1 MTMSAEDVARRL
13 RVELDGVPVPERPWA
28 AVRPALV
35 RRRHSRR
42 VMEAVAAAAAVV
54 LVAALSVAAAGV
66 FGAGPGP
73 SAIPRAGSPRYY
85 VQASF
90 PGTAGRAQPV
100 VIRATATGAVTA
112 TVRCPWPNSVI
123 APQGIT
129 AAGNQTFFVVC
140 ERAAKQGKLVA
151 VTGARIYR
159 FQLMRSGR
167 ISGYSPVPG
176 GRLGRHQPGSI
187 TATPD
192 GSQIAVTVGQATL
205 GVVQSMPAA
214 VYVIDTQTGAR
225 GIWHGGPKVLS
236 AADLTFTDNGTA
248 LEFVG
253 LKKCAQGRGGTAC
266 EELRT
271 VSPATAGGQ
280 LDSGHVLLP
289 LSALAT
295 HPGDYVNDVVINPG
309 GATLAA
315 AIVHSGRGAGSSSV
329 SVVKYSAVDGRQLRV
344 LYYLRTGNGFLY
356 RFLTADPTGRY
367 LIFNAGRT
375 SGTLNGWIDHGR
387 LISLRPANGSNIRY
401 ETW

>member
-1 MTMSAEDVARRL
+1 MTMSPEDVARRL
-13 RVELDGVPVPERPWA
+13 RAELDGVPVPERPWV

-35 RRRHSRR
+35 RRRRRRR
-42 VMEAVAAAAAVV
+42 VMEAVAAGAAVV
-54 LVAALSVAAAGV
+54 LVAGLSVAVAGV
-66 FGAGPGP
+66 FGGGPGP
-73 SAIPRAGSPRYY
+73 SALPRAGSPRYY

-90 PGTAGRAQPV
+90 PGTAGRPQPV
-100 VIRATATGAVTA
+100 AIRATATGAVTA

-129 AAGNQTFFVVC
+129 AAGNHTFFVVC
-140 ERAAKQGKLVA
+140 EKVAEQGKLFA

-159 FQLMRSGR
+159 FQLTRSGR

-176 GRLGRHQPGSI
+176 GVLGRHQPGSI

-192 GSQIAVTVGQATL
+192 GSQIAVTVGQAAL
-205 GVVQSMPAA
+205 GVVQSVPAA

-225 GIWHGGPKVLS
+225 AIWHGGPKVLG
-236 AADLTFTDNGTA
+236 AADLTFTDNGSA

-253 LKKCAQGRGGTAC
+253 LNKCALGRGGTAC

-271 VSPATAGGQ
+271 VSPAAAGGQ
-280 LDSGHVLLP
+280 LDSSHVLLP

-295 HPGDYVNDVVINPG
+295 HPGDSVNDVVINPG

-315 AIVHSGRGAGSSSV
+315 AIVHSGRRAGSSSV
-329 SVVKYSAVDGRQLRV
+329 SVVQYSAVNGRQLRV
-344 LYYLRTGNGFLY
+344 LYHLRTGNGFFY

-375 SGTLNGWIDHGR
+375 SGTRNGWIDHGR
-387 LISLRPANGSNIRY
+387 LISLTPANGSNIRY

>member
-1 MTMSAEDVARRL
+1 VSGVQNQLRDLLETAVGEPPRRVT
-13 RVELDGVPVPERPWA
+13 VET
-28 AVRPALV
+28 VRHRMI
-35 RRRHSRR
+35 RRR
-42 VMEAVAAAAAVV
+42 MLEAAGIGAVAVV
-54 LVAALSVAAAGV
+54 VAGIGLATAFRVAGANAPSGPVSHAG
-66 FGAGPGP
+66 APP
-73 SAIPRAGSPRYY
+73 YY
-85 VQASF
+85 VQVSF
-90 PGTAGRAQPV
+90 PGTTGRPQPV

-129 AAGNQTFFVVC
+129 AARNRTFFMICQKV
-140 ERAAKQGKLVA
+140 AKQGKLFA
-151 VTGARIYR
+151 VTGAHIYR
-159 FQLMRSGR
+159 FQLTRSGR

-176 GRLGRHQPGSI
+176 GVLGRHQPGSV

-192 GSQIAVTVGQATL
+192 GTQIAVTVGRATL
-205 GVVQSMPAA
+205 GVAQSVPAA

-225 GIWHGGPKVLS
+225 AIWHGGPKVFN
-236 AADLTFTDNGTA
+236 ATDLTFTDNGTA

-253 LKKCAQGRGGTAC
+253 LKKCARARGGTAC

-271 VSPATAGGQ
+271 VSPATAGGR
-280 LDSGHVLLP
+280 LDTSHVLLP

-295 HPGDYVNDVVINPG
+295 HPGDTVNDVVINPG

-315 AIVHSGRGAGSSSV
+315 AIVHSGRLPRSNSV
-329 SVVKYSAVDGRQLRV
+329 SVVQYSAVDGRQLHV
-344 LYYLRTGNGFLY
+344 LYYLRTGNGFFY
-356 RFLTADPTGRY
+356 RFLSADPTGRY

-387 LISLRPANGSNIRY
+387 LISLRPANGTNISY

>member
-1 MTMSAEDVARRL
+1 MENQL
-13 RVELDGVPVPERPWA
+13 RDLLEA
-28 AVRPALV
+28 AVGEPPRRVTVDAV
-35 RRRHSRR
+35 RRRVIRR
-42 VMEAVAAAAAVV
+42 RILESAGIGAVAVVVAGIGVAAAFR
-54 LVAALSVAAAGV
+54 VA
-66 FGAGPGP
+66 GANAPSGPVSHTG
-73 SAIPRAGSPRYY
+73 APRYY

-90 PGTAGRAQPV
+90 PGTAGRPQPV

-129 AAGNQTFFVVC
+129 AASNQTFFMICQKVV
-140 ERAAKQGKLVA
+140 KQGKLFA

-159 FQLMRSGR
+159 FQLTRSGR
-167 ISGYSPVPG
+167 ISRYSPMPG
-176 GRLGRHQPGSI
+176 GVLGRHQPGGI

-192 GSQIAVTVGQATL
+192 GTQIAVTVGQATL
-205 GVVQSMPAA
+205 GARQSVPAA

-225 GIWHGGPKVLS
+225 AIWHGGQEVFS

-271 VSPATAGGQ
+271 VSPAAAGGQ
-280 LDSGHVLLP
+280 LDSGRVLLP

-295 HPGDYVNDVVINPG
+295 HPGDFVNQVVINPG

-315 AIVHSGRGAGSSSV
+315 AIVHSGRGPGSNSV

-344 LYYLRTGNGFLY
+344 LYYMRTGNGFFY
-356 RFLTADPTGRY
+356 RFLSADPTGHY

-387 LISLRPANGSNIRY
+387 LISLRPANGSNVRY

>member
-13 RVELDGVPVPERPWA
+13 RAELDGVPVPERPWA

-35 RRRHSRR
+35 RRRHRRR

-54 LVAALSVAAAGV
+54 LAAGLSVAAAGV

-73 SAIPRAGSPRYY
+73 SAIARAGSPRYY

-90 PGTAGRAQPV
+90 AGTAGRPQPV

-129 AAGNQTFFVVC
+129 AAGNHTFFAVC
-140 ERAAKQGKLVA
+140 EKAAKQGKRFA

-159 FQLMRSGR
+159 FQLTRSGR

-176 GRLGRHQPGSI
+176 GVLGRHRAGSI

-205 GVVQSMPAA
+205 GVVPSAPAA

-225 GIWHGGPKVLS
+225 AIWHGGPKVLS

-266 EELRT
+266 EELRS
-271 VSPATAGGQ
+271 VSPARAGGQ

-289 LSALAT
+289 VSALAT
-295 HPGDYVNDVVINPG
+295 HPGDFVNDVVINPG

-315 AIVHSGRGAGSSSV
+315 AIVHSGRRAGSSSV

-344 LYYLRTGNGFLY
+344 LYYLRTGNGFFY

>member
-1 MTMSAEDVARRL
+1 
-13 RVELDGVPVPERPWA
+13 
-28 AVRPALV
+28 
-35 RRRHSRR
+35 
-42 VMEAVAAAAAVV
+42 
-54 LVAALSVAAAGV
+54 
-66 FGAGPGP
+66 
-73 SAIPRAGSPRYY
+73 

-90 PGTAGRAQPV
+90 PGTTGKPQPV

-112 TVRCPWPNSVI
+112 TVSCPWPNSVI

-129 AAGNQTFFVVC
+129 AAGNRTFFMICQKVA
-140 ERAAKQGKLVA
+140 RQGKLFA

-159 FQLMRSGR
+159 FQLTRSGR

-176 GRLGRHQPGSI
+176 GVLGRHQPGSI

-205 GVVQSMPAA
+205 GVVQSVPAA
-214 VYVIDTQTGAR
+214 VDVIDTQTGAR
-225 GIWHGGPKVLS
+225 AIWHGGPKVLG
-236 AADLTFTDNGTA
+236 AADLTFTDNGAA

-280 LDSGHVLLP
+280 LDSSHVLLP

-295 HPGDYVNDVVINPG
+295 HPGDSVNDVVISPG
-309 GATLAA
+309 GATLAT
-315 AIVHSGRGAGSSSV
+315 AIVHSGRRPRSDSV
-329 SVVKYSAVDGRQLRV
+329 SVVEYSAVDGRQLRV
-344 LYYLRTGNGFLY
+344 LYYLRTGNGFFY
-356 RFLTADPTGRY
+356 RFLGADPTGRH

>member
-1 MTMSAEDVARRL
+1 MENQL
-13 RVELDGVPVPERPWA
+13 RDLLEA
-28 AVRPALV
+28 AVGEPPRRVTVDAV
-35 RRRHSRR
+35 RRRVIRR
-42 VMEAVAAAAAVV
+42 RILESAGIGAVAVVVAGIGVAAAFRVTGANAPSAPV
-54 LVAALSVAAAGV
+54 SHAGV
-66 FGAGPGP
+66 
-73 SAIPRAGSPRYY
+73 PRYY

-90 PGTAGRAQPV
+90 PGTAGRPQPV

-129 AAGNQTFFVVC
+129 AASNQTFFMICQKIV
-140 ERAAKQGKLVA
+140 KQGKLFA
-151 VTGARIYR
+151 VTGTRIYR
-159 FQLMRSGR
+159 FQLTRSGR
-167 ISGYSPVPG
+167 ISRYSPVPG
-176 GRLGRHQPGSI
+176 GVLGRHQPGAI

-192 GSQIAVTVGQATL
+192 GTQIAVTVGQATL
-205 GVVQSMPAA
+205 GTRQSVPAA

-225 GIWHGGPKVLS
+225 AIWHGGQEVFS

-271 VSPATAGGQ
+271 VSPAAAGGQ
-280 LDSGHVLLP
+280 LDSGRVLLP

-295 HPGDYVNDVVINPG
+295 HPGDFVNQVVINPG

-315 AIVHSGRGAGSSSV
+315 AIVHSGRGPRSNSI

-344 LYYLRTGNGFLY
+344 LYYMRTGNGFFY
-356 RFLTADPTGRY
+356 RFLSADPTGHY

-375 SGTLNGWIDHGR
+375 SGTHNGWIAHGR
-387 LISLRPANGSNIRY
+387 LISLRPADGSNIRY

>member
-1 MTMSAEDVARRL
+1 
-13 RVELDGVPVPERPWA
+13 
-28 AVRPALV
+28 
-35 RRRHSRR
+35 
-42 VMEAVAAAAAVV
+42 
-54 LVAALSVAAAGV
+54 
-66 FGAGPGP
+66 
-73 SAIPRAGSPRYY
+73 
-85 VQASF
+85 
-90 PGTAGRAQPV
+90 
-100 VIRATATGAVTA
+100 
-112 TVRCPWPNSVI
+112 VI

-129 AAGNQTFFVVC
+129 AAGNRTFFMICQKV
-140 ERAAKQGKLVA
+140 AKQGKLFA

-159 FQLMRSGR
+159 FQLTRSGR

-176 GRLGRHQPGSI
+176 GVLGRHQPGSI

-192 GSQIAVTVGQATL
+192 GSHIAVTVGQATL
-205 GVVQSMPAA
+205 GVVQSAPAA

-225 GIWHGGPKVLS
+225 AIWHGGPKVLS

-280 LDSGHVLLP
+280 LDSSHVLLP

-309 GATLAA
+309 GATLAT
-315 AIVHSGRGAGSSSV
+315 AIVHSGRRPSSNSV
-329 SVVKYSAVDGRQLRV
+329 SVVEYSAVDGRQLRV
-344 LYYLRTGNGFLY
+344 LYYLRTGNGFFY
-356 RFLTADPTGRY
+356 RFLSADPTGRY

-387 LISLRPANGSNIRY
+387 LISLRPANGSNIGY

>member
-1 MTMSAEDVARRL
+1 MSGIDNQLRDLLETAVGEPPRRVT
-13 RVELDGVPVPERPWA
+13 VET
-28 AVRPALV
+28 V
-35 RRRHSRR
+35 RRRVVRR
-42 VMEAVAAAAAVV
+42 RMLEAAGIGAVAVV
-54 LVAALSVAAAGV
+54 VAGIGVATAFRVAGANAPSGPV
-66 FGAGPGP
+66 SHAGA
-73 SAIPRAGSPRYY
+73 PRYY

-90 PGTAGRAQPV
+90 AGTAGRPQPV

-112 TVRCPWPNSVI
+112 TVRCPWPHSMI

-129 AAGNQTFFVVC
+129 AAGNRTFFMICQKV
-140 ERAAKQGKLVA
+140 AGQGKLFA

-159 FQLMRSGR
+159 FQLTRSGR
-167 ISGYSPVPG
+167 ISGYFPVPG
-176 GRLGRHQPGSI
+176 GVLGRHRPEDI

-192 GSQIAVTVGQATL
+192 GSQLAVTVGQATL
-205 GVVQSMPAA
+205 GALQSVPAA

-225 GIWHGGPKVLS
+225 AIWHGGQNVFS
-236 AADLTFTDNGTA
+236 AADLTFTHNGTA

-253 LKKCAQGRGGTAC
+253 RKKCAQRRGGTAC

-271 VSPATAGGQ
+271 ISPASAGGQ
-280 LDSGHVLLP
+280 LDSSHLLLP

-295 HPGDYVNDVVINPG
+295 HPGDSVNDVVINPG

-315 AIVHSGRGAGSSSV
+315 AIVHSGRRLGSDSV
-329 SVVKYSAVDGRQLRV
+329 SVVKYSTLNGRQLHV
-344 LYYLRTGNGFLY
+344 LYYMRTGNGFFY
-356 RFLTADPTGRY
+356 RFLSADPTGRY

-387 LISLRPANGSNIRY
+387 LITLTPANGSNIRY